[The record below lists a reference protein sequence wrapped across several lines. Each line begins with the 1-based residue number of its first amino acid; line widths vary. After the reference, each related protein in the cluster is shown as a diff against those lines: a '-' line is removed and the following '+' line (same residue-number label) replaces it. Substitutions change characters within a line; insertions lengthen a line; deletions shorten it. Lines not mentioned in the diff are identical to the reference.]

1 MASADAFMI
10 HQVGRRD
17 RPGPVCEIAWRPDHN
32 MPRMW
37 TKRHR
42 DHVAR
47 NRFSQTHPGV
57 EPILDDVDQ
66 PPLGY
71 DFDLHLVIATIDAHP
86 PDQYAQL
93 RVDLRSPSLWARLPT
108 PVAAKAAPVPT
119 HDRLVPEDC
128 ENLQD

>member
-1 MASADAFMI
+1 MTSADAFMN

-17 RPGPVCEIAWRPDHN
+17 GPGPVCEIAWRPDHN

-42 DHVAR
+42 DHVLR

-71 DFDLHLVIATIDAHP
+71 DFDLHLAIATKIFEDEGHQQLASP
-86 PDQYAQL
+86 PSEQL
-93 RVDLRSPSLWARLPT
+93 NRSVPVGLRL
-108 PVAAKAAPVPT
+108 
-119 HDRLVPEDC
+119 
-128 ENLQD
+128 